1 MQVVDKIDLAA
12 MALNELVANK
22 RHVSSFLD
30 RSEDVQA
37 LCNAVLTDDETN
49 QIQIIDSIIENGI
62 TIKEVYECFIPE
74 AAALLGIYWEESRIS
89 FSEVSLGSQ
98 RLQKLARVFEKNY
111 LGSFYSFGPGPE
123 VMLVLPEG
131 ELHMLGLVLAAGM
144 FRKEGANPSLSIGRP
159 FEEVLDEMR
168 IRKFS
173 LVGVSLV
180 NKDKVGSAISF
191 AKKIKTYFNKTPL
204 VLGTR
209 INSLELSSE
218 DLEVFDLIT
227 PNPKDALRYLEVN
240 PCQ

>member
-37 LCNAVLTDDETN
+37 LCNAVLTDDETS

-98 RLQKLARVFEKNY
+98 RLQKLASIREKLFGQFLFLWARTGGDVGITRGRTTYARFGISCWNVQKK
-111 LGSFYSFGPGPE
+111 GSKPKSFNWQT
-123 VMLVLPEG
+123 
-131 ELHMLGLVLAAGM
+131 
-144 FRKEGANPSLSIGRP
+144 FRRSPR
-159 FEEVLDEMR
+159 
-168 IRKFS
+168 
-173 LVGVSLV
+173 
-180 NKDKVGSAISF
+180 
-191 AKKIKTYFNKTPL
+191 
-204 VLGTR
+204 
-209 INSLELSSE
+209 
-218 DLEVFDLIT
+218 
-227 PNPKDALRYLEVN
+227 
-240 PCQ
+240 